1 MGDFWDAW
9 WQQTYQIKSIDK
21 IPIVY
26 TALMGCFFVGTCD
39 LHDNNGD
46 ASEAPLGGGG
56 G

>member
-26 TALMGCFFVGTCD
+26 TALMGCFFVGLISIKGINSVD
-39 LHDNNGD
+39 L
-46 ASEAPLGGGG
+46 
-56 G
+56 